1 MAQKR
6 IQERQTITEARTSD
20 KALFYKIIRHQ
31 RGKLTRFIDELY
43 VGSQTHYTEDQRLE
57 GWKSHFEQLAER
69 SISEN
74 YDKDYLHLAEAEY
87 KTIIQLCKERVVHVP
102 VTKQEVKKAVN
113 SLNCNKAADF
123 YGITAE
129 NIVYGGDNLVAYIQ
143 EVINKT
149 FQLHHIPDILKIG
162 TLFPVFKNK
171 GDCKNAKNY
180 RGITV
185 TPTLSKIIEKILKI
199 RENGKI
205 LLNQN
210 PLQRGFTE
218 NSSPLLCELLVEE
231 FERENKDLKRPTY
244 IAMLD
249 AKSAFDVVV
258 HANLIRTLH

>member
-1 MAQKR
+1 M
-6 IQERQTITEARTSD
+6 
-20 KALFYKIIRHQ
+20 IR
-31 RGKLTRFIDELY
+31 D
-43 VGSQTHYTEDQRLE
+43 
-57 GWKSHFEQLAER
+57 
-69 SISEN
+69 
-74 YDKDYLHLAEAEY
+74 LHLAEAEY
-87 KTIIQLCKERVVHVP
+87 QTIIQLCKERVVHAP

-113 SLNCNKAADF
+113 SLNRNKAADF

-129 NIVYGGDNLVAYIQ
+129 NIVYGGDNIVAYIQ
-143 EVINKT
+143 GVL
-149 FQLHHIPDILKIG
+149 QLRHIPDILKIG
-162 TLFPVFKNK
+162 ILFPVFKNK

-210 PLQRGFTE
+210 LLQKGFTE

-249 AKSAFDVVV
+249 AKSAFAVVV
-258 HANLIRTLH
+258 HANLIRRLHQYELSEQSILLINSLYANAVSHIKWKNLMSEQNFKIEQGVR